1 MMGKLIPALHLRLYL
16 EKVGKDKRQK
26 GCSEMQVLLTHSV
39 LHLAVDSCLWIFTSA
54 KIHSIKL
61 TVSN

>member
-1 MMGKLIPALHLRLYL
+1 MGRLMPALHLRLYL
-16 EKVGKDKRQK
+16 EKVGKERRQE
-26 GCSEMQVLLTHSV
+26 GYSGMRDLFIHRVP
-39 LHLAVDSCLWIFTSA
+39 HLAVDSCSWIFTST